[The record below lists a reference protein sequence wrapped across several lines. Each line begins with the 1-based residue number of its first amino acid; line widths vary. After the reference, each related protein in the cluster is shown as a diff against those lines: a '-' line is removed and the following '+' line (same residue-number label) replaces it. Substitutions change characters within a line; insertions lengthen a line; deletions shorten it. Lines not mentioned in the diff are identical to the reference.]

1 MFYRQY
7 LLWYRYCLYYGQ
19 LLLVVD
25 VADATFSVYRGES
38 VVGCWLLEN
47 YLPNPGEWVVGLPKT
62 RLPLVFFGVIVITP
76 PAASQLQ

>member
-1 MFYRQY
+1 M
-7 LLWYRYCLYYGQ
+7 LLMQHSLFIVEN
-19 LLLVVD
+19 LLL
-25 VADATFSVYRGES
+25 A
-38 VVGCWLLEN
+38 VGCWLLEN